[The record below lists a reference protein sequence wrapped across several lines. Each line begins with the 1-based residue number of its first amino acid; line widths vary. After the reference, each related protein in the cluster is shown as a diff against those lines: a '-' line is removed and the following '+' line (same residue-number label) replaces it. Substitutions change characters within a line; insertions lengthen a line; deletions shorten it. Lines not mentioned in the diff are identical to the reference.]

1 MFSGSSSTEAV
12 SLYARYGATTD
23 LVVMDNPL
31 RYVLEVANTVFLGD
45 QRGLLGFN
53 NLTSVGAGIE
63 FDSSKYKA
71 VIARTRI
78 VARYAFGDNVRG
90 FAIGLAVSF

>member
-1 MFSGSSSTEAV
+1 MFSGSSSTEAA
-12 SLYARYGATTD
+12 SLYARYRAPTG
-23 LVVMDNPL
+23 LVVRDNPL

-63 FDSSKYKA
+63 FDSRNTKRSSREPESWHA
-71 VIARTRI
+71 MLLVIMFVVLR
-78 VARYAFGDNVRG
+78 
-90 FAIGLAVSF
+90 LA